1 MKIDARRTAAVLRD
15 PGEFRAI
22 LLYGEDTGLIRER
35 GDQITKSIVGSL
47 DDPFRLAVLEQA
59 EHVRLSEEA
68 TALSLTG
75 GTRVVRV
82 RDGGDHLTITVTN
95 LLDAQKSSL
104 LVIEAPD
111 LNSRSKLRA
120 LAEKRSDMAAIACY
134 GEDGPALA
142 ATIREQ
148 LATDKITIASEALT
162 WLTNVLGADR
172 AATRSE
178 INKLA
183 LYVGQ
188 GNSVSLEDAEAA
200 IGDTA
205 NLSIEDAIYAATNG
219 NPAAADRAINLAIA
233 EGAVGVQI
241 IRASLIHLQ
250 KMMRVKA
257 MMQNGAATDDAIGS
271 LRPPIFFRR
280 KSAFASAVSRFSMH
294 HLAATANKLLELE
307 IGCKTTGS
315 RDETLGR
322 YAIIVILRAAR
333 SNTNGPLS

>member
-1 MKIDARRTAAVLRD
+1 MKLDARRAAAVLRD

-22 LLYGEDTGLIRER
+22 LLYGEDVGLIRER
-35 GDQITKSIVGSL
+35 GDQLTRAIIGSL
-47 DDPFRLAVLEQA
+47 DDPFRLSVLEQA
-59 EHVRLSEEA
+59 EHNRLAEEA
-68 TALSLTG
+68 TAMSLTG
-75 GTRVVRV
+75 GTRLVRV
-82 RDGGDHLTITVTN
+82 RDAGDALTNPLGV
-95 LLDAQKSSL
+95 LLDGKKSSL

-120 LAEKRSDMAAIACY
+120 LAEKRADMAAIACY
-134 GEDGPALA
+134 PEDGATLA

-148 LATDKITIASEALT
+148 LAADKITLAPEALT

-183 LYVGQ
+183 LYVGAGGQ
-188 GNSVSLEDAEAA
+188 VTLEDAEAA
-200 IGDTA
+200 IGDQA
-205 NLSIEDAIYAATNG
+205 NLSVEDAIYAATSG
-219 NPAAADRAINLAIA
+219 DAAATDRAINLAIA

-250 KMMRVKA
+250 KMMRVKSQI
-257 MMQNGAATDDAIGS
+257 QNGSSTEEAMRS

-280 KSAFASAVSRFSMH
+280 APAFTRAVGQFSMNN
-294 HLAATANKLLELE
+294 LVATTNKLLELE
-307 IGCKTTGS
+307 IACKTTGS

-322 YAIIVILRAAR
+322 YAMIVILRAAR
-333 SNTNGPLS
+333 TRG

>member
-1 MKIDARRTAAVLRD
+1 MKLDARRTAVVLRD
-15 PGEFRAI
+15 PGEFRAV
-22 LLYGEDTGLIRER
+22 LLYGEDAGLIRER
-35 GDQITKSIVGSL
+35 GDQITKSIIGSL
-47 DDPFRLAVLEQA
+47 DDPFRLAILEQA
-59 EHVRLSEEA
+59 EHLRLSEEA

-82 RDGGDHLTITVTN
+82 RDGGDNLTIAIAQ
-95 LLDAQKSSL
+95 LLDAKKSSL

-120 LAEKRSDMAAIACY
+120 LAEKRPDMAAIACY
-134 GEDGPALA
+134 SEDGATLA
-142 ATIREQ
+142 TTIREQ
-148 LATDKITIASEALT
+148 LKLDRITISPEALT

-188 GNSVSLEDAEAA
+188 ENNVNLEDAEAA

-205 NLSIEDAIYAATNG
+205 NLSVEDAIYAATSG
-219 NPAAADRAINLAIA
+219 DPVATDRAINLAIA

-241 IRASLIHLQ
+241 IRASLSHLQ
-250 KMMRVKA
+250 KMLRTKIII
-257 MMQNGAATDDAIGS
+257 QNGSSIEDAMRS

-280 KSAFASAVSRFSMH
+280 TSAFARAVNLFSMDN
-294 HLAATANKLLELE
+294 LIATANKLLELE

-322 YAIIVILRAAR
+322 YAMIVILRVAR
-333 SNTNGPLS
+333 NRN

>member
-1 MKIDARRTAAVLRD
+1 MKLDARRTAVVLRD

-22 LLYGEDTGLIRER
+22 LLYGEDAGLIRER
-35 GDQITKSIVGSL
+35 GDQVTKSIIGSL
-47 DDPFRLAVLEQA
+47 DDPFRLAILEQA

-82 RDGGDHLTITVTN
+82 RDAGDSLTIPITN
-95 LLDAQKSSL
+95 LLDAKKSSL

-120 LAEKRSDMAAIACY
+120 LAEKRPDMGAIACY
-134 GEDGPALA
+134 SEDGATLA
-142 ATIREQ
+142 TTIREQ
-148 LATDKITIASEALT
+148 LKLDNITVTPEALT

-178 INKLA
+178 INKLS

-188 GNSVSLEDAEAA
+188 GNSVNLEDAEAA

-205 NLSIEDAIYAATNG
+205 NLSVEDAIYAATTG
-219 NPAAADRAINLAIA
+219 DPVATDRAINLAIA

-241 IRASLIHLQ
+241 IRASLMHLQ
-250 KMMRVKA
+250 KMLRTKISMQKGSSIEEAMR
-257 MMQNGAATDDAIGS
+257 S

-280 KSAFASAVSRFSMH
+280 TSAFARAVNLFSVDN
-294 HLAATANKLLELE
+294 LITTANKLLELE

-322 YAIIVILRAAR
+322 YAMIVILRAAR
-333 SNTNGPLS
+333 SRN